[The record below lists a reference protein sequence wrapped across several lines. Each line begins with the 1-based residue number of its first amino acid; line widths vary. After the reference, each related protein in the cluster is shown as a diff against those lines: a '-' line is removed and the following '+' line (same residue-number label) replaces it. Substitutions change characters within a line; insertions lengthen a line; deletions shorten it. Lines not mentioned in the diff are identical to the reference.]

1 MKIATILP
9 ASTVIASLLG
19 FSRMVSAA
27 PPSPQSP
34 TWVPEAMQSR
44 VGLEFDW
51 LNLTRDGTTTN
62 ALTWDLRAQLRVL
75 PNIIFDCEISWAY
88 VGMDAGVTTVRGGAF
103 HVNVPSAGARYAAL
117 VGSDIGLFAGLAL
130 GLPVTG
136 EGVPAQSTLRR
147 VRGYQDAYRFSSQQ
161 VPLIVRL
168 GGELQRS
175 LFFLQAALAPSF
187 LISFSSPKCDVNLGV
202 PCETGDNPSV
212 IYLDTSLAAGLR
224 ARFGLEGGV
233 RLQATFILTSADDHA
248 QAAIEP
254 FIGYTSPS
262 KVGVFARYGLLMM
275 LDKDGQPDPYSGQGQ
290 DGFRPTHRLTVG
302 AKF

>member
-1 MKIATILP
+1 MSTTRLSLSSTALLSFLAFARP
-9 ASTVIASLLG
+9 ASAEQ
-19 FSRMVSAA
+19 
-27 PPSPQSP
+27 PPAP
-34 TWVPEAMQSR
+34 TWAPEAMQSR

-51 LNLTRDGTTTN
+51 LNRTRDGATTN
-62 ALTWDLRAQLRVL
+62 ALTWDLRAQMRVL
-75 PNIIFDCEISWAY
+75 PNLIFDSEISWAY
-88 VGMDAGVTTVRGGAF
+88 LGVDGDVTSVRGGA
-103 HVNVPSAGARYAAL
+103 VYVSVPTVGAHYAAL
-117 VGSDIGLFAGLAL
+117 VSRDIGLFAGLAL

-161 VPLIVRL
+161 VPLILRL

-175 LFFLQAALAPSF
+175 LFFMQTALATSF
-187 LISFSSPKCDVNLGV
+187 LISFSAPKCDVSLGV
-202 PCETGDNPSV
+202 PCATSDNPSV
-212 IYLDTSLAAGLR
+212 VYLDTSVSAGLR

-233 RLQATFILTSADDHA
+233 RLQATFILTDARDHA

-254 FIGYTSPS
+254 FLGYTSPN

-275 LDKDGQPDPYSGQGQ
+275 LDKDGQIDPSGQGQ
-290 DGFRPTHRLTVG
+290 EGFRPTHRFTVG

>member
-1 MKIATILP
+1 
-9 ASTVIASLLG
+9 
-19 FSRMVSAA
+19 
-27 PPSPQSP
+27 
-34 TWVPEAMQSR
+34 MQSR

-51 LNLTRDGTTTN
+51 LNLTRDGTTLN
-62 ALTWDLRAQLRVL
+62 ALTWDLRAQIRIL
-75 PNIIFDCEISWAY
+75 PNLFLDGEISWAY
-88 VGMDAGVTTVRGGAF
+88 LGIDADVTTVRGGAPYS
-103 HVNVPSAGARYAAL
+103 NVPSVGAHYAGL
-117 VGSDIGLFAGLAL
+117 VSRDIGLFAGLAI

-136 EGVPAQSTLRR
+136 EGGPAQSTLRL

-161 VPLIVRL
+161 VPLILRM

-187 LISFSSPKCDVNLGV
+187 LFSFSSPKCDVNLGV
-202 PCETGDNPSV
+202 PCTSSGNPSV
-212 IYLDTSLAAGLR
+212 IYLDTSVAAGLR

-275 LDKDGQPDPYSGQGQ
+275 LDKDGQPDSYSGQGQ
-290 DGFRPTHRLTVG
+290 DGFRPTHRFTVG